1 MFSTIC
7 LIYKTDIL
15 FCHKFSIGA
24 YLNLFISSEYFNC
37 YKIEKLK
44 MMDNLTLSELSKG
57 MYMTG
62 F

>member
-1 MFSTIC
+1 MFSTIS

-37 YKIEKLK
+37 YKVEKLK
-44 MMDNLTLSELSKG
+44 MDG
-57 MYMTG
+57 
-62 F
+62 